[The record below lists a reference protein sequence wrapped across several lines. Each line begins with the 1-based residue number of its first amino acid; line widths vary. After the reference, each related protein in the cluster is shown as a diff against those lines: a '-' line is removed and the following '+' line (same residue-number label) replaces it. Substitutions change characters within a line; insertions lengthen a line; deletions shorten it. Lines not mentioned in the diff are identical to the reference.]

1 VSLGLFGFE
10 DPTRIDNGTKYTNG
24 DFLKFCEERGIKR
37 HYTVWKTRKKNAM
50 AERLNKTIIEIARC
64 P

>member
-37 HYTVWKTRKKNAM
+37 HYTVWKTRKKKM
-50 AERLNKTIIEIARC
+50 LWLKDLTK
-64 P
+64 PL